1 MAGFY
6 CHGGSACGYAP
17 PTMNVRM
24 SAVRYFH
31 RLRRIHI
38 CVRDESMPFLSLLRR
53 GGIERVMAPL
63 DAKSQ

>member
-1 MAGFY
+1 
-6 CHGGSACGYAP
+6 
-17 PTMNVRM
+17 MNVRM
-24 SAVRYFH
+24 SAVRHFH